1 MSIHSKTV
9 WNRNLIDKYN
19 YSGPRYTSYPTA
31 LQFTDQLDLTELAN
45 SDANAAGLVRPVSLY
60 VHIPYC
66 SHVCYYCACNK
77 IITKRRD
84 RAAPYLEKLHREI
97 ELRAPSVGKNHII
110 EQLHWGGGTPTF
122 INEDEIHD
130 LMTQLRAHFNLMET
144 DQGEYSIEIDPR
156 ECSRQKLHLLRYE
169 GFNRISIG
177 VQDVNPEVQQAV
189 NRVQSIE
196 LIEELVEHAR
206 HLKFKSV
213 NMDLIYGLPLQT
225 PESYARTIERVIQLS
240 PDRLSVFNYAHLPQR
255 FKPQLRINEAD
266 LPSPEQ
272 KLEIL
277 KNSIDQLTQA
287 GYVYIGMDHFAKP
300 DDELALAQQQGQL
313 HRNFQGYTT
322 HKDCDMLALGVS
334 SISQMRDAIFQNSTD
349 AKTYMAM
356 IAQDKSP
363 VVRGL
368 RVTADD
374 HIRGT
379 VIMQLICHFR
389 LDIREMSRTLGVNFE
404 DYFAGELDQL
414 LEMADDGL
422 ITING
427 DLIEVTPTGRLL
439 IRSICMVFDAYIPKN
454 TETKSF
460 SRII

>member
-1 MSIHSKTV
+1 MSVQSKTV
-9 WNRNLIDKYN
+9 WNRALIDKYN

-31 LQFTDQLDLTELAN
+31 LQFTDQLDLKTLVSN
-45 SDANAAGLVRPVSLY
+45 SNNTGGAVRPVSLY
-60 VHIPYC
+60 VHIPFC

-84 RAAPYLEKLHREI
+84 RAAPYLEKLYREI
-97 ELRAPSVGKNHII
+97 ELRAQSAGSNHII

-122 INEDEIHD
+122 INEDEIHG

-156 ECSRQKLHLLRYE
+156 ECSRQKLNLLRYE

-177 VQDVNPEVQQAV
+177 VQDINPEVQKAV

-196 LIEELVEHAR
+196 MIQALVEHAR
-206 HLKFKSV
+206 HLQFKSV

-225 PESYARTIERVIQLS
+225 PKSYAKTIERVIELG
-240 PDRLSVFNYAHLPQR
+240 PDRLSIFNYAHLPQR
-255 FKPQLRINEAD
+255 FRPQLRINEAD

-277 KNSIDQLTQA
+277 ENSIDQLTEA

-300 DDELALAQQQGQL
+300 DDELALAQKQGQL

-322 HKDCDMLALGVS
+322 HKNCDMLALGVS
-334 SISQMRDAIFQNSTD
+334 SISQMGDAVFQNSTD
-349 AKTYMAM
+349 LKTYMGL
-356 IAQDKSP
+356 IEQDQLP

-368 RVTADD
+368 QITEDD
-374 HIRGT
+374 RIRGG
-379 VIMQLICHFR
+379 VIMQLICHFK
-389 LDIREMSRTLGVNFE
+389 LDIKAMSQRLKIDFE
-404 DYFAGELDQL
+404 DYFNRELERLQ
-414 LEMADDGL
+414 EMAEDGL
-422 ITING
+422 ITIDG
-427 DLIEVTPTGRLL
+427 DQIEVTPTGRLL
-439 IRSICMVFDAYIPKN
+439 IRSICMVFDAYIPKD
-454 TETKSF
+454 TKTKSF